1 MELQGVVKKIMDPK
15 TINDKSVQLILIQT
29 DEKFPQTHPIEFWND
44 KRNQIKEISVNQNV
58 IVKFN
63 IKSNLSKAGGY
74 FTKLTGWSLKP
85 AGEVSNNSQ
94 QPAREETPF
103 YE

>member
-1 MELQGVVKKIMDPK
+1 MELQGVVKQIMDPK
-15 TINDKSVQLILIQT
+15 TINDKSVQSILIQT
-29 DEKFPQTHPIEFWND
+29 EEKFPQTHPIEFWND
-44 KRNQIKEISVNQNV
+44 KRNQINDISVNQNV

-85 AGEVSNNSQ
+85 ANEVSNNSQ
-94 QPAREETPF
+94 QPAREETP
-103 YE
+103 Y

>member
-15 TINDKSVQLILIQT
+15 TINDKFVQTILLQT
-29 DEKFPQTHPIEFWND
+29 DETYPQTHPIEFWND
-44 KRNQIKEISVNQNV
+44 KRNQIKEVSVNQNV

-63 IKSNLSKAGGY
+63 IKSNLSKTGGY

-85 AGEVSNNSQ
+85 DGEVSNNSQ
-94 QPAREETPF
+94 QPARE
-103 YE
+103 